1 MGRVQIMQNLRAIY
15 IELYNYRFYFLN
27 TLVYVLIIDKKM
39 RMHLYGETFIRA
51 DKELAISI
59 S

>member
-1 MGRVQIMQNLRAIY
+1 MQNLRAIY

-39 RMHLYGETFIRA
+39 RMRLYGGTFIRVNQ
-51 DKELAISI
+51 ELVISM

>member
-39 RMHLYGETFIRA
+39 RMRLYGGTFIRVNQ
-51 DKELAISI
+51 ELVISM